1 MDKRL
6 RIAKELLSKKGVI
19 FISIGDDEEVNLQ
32 LLCKQIFH
40 ESNYIETY
48 LWISTTRPDNSSP
61 IYRRNAEFVLCI
73 AKNKASI
80 EYFNGVIS
88 STSGMPSLSKTKEK
102 IKTITF
108 PANSVHTNLE
118 DGIYY
123 AGVKENGRNPKWELL
138 NDVEAKNGFFITPV
152 SLKGHSYWATDKK
165 IQEEL
170 AAGTE
175 IWIKSETFVPYYKKA
190 KESINRP
197 TKILPV
203 EYTKDGIYANTE
215 LNDGIF
221 DHKVFNN
228 PKPSTLISFLINFI
242 DNKNVKVLDFFAGS
256 GTTLHATMALNNAD
270 GGHRQCILATNN
282 ENGICE
288 NVTYERNKRVI
299 NGYTTPKG
307 EDIEGLKK
315 NNLRYYKT
323 DFVGRDRTTKNMRA
337 LVSAATDML
346 CIKESMYTELTKF
359 GKLILPKV
367 AARHFTDGKREML
380 IIYKEECIE
389 DLVDA
394 IYDMDFENKLKVYV
408 FSPDRDPYED
418 EFIEVEDKVELC
430 ALPAAIYD
438 AYMQV
443 IPKKKDK
450 AVEIAPETEDNVD
463 EEVWSVDE
471 EGEA

>member
-6 RIAKELLSKKGVI
+6 RIAKELLSKTGVI

-40 ESNYIETY
+40 EANYIETY

-73 AKNKASI
+73 AKNKPSI
-80 EYFNGVIS
+80 PYFNGVIS

-108 PANSVHTNLE
+108 PANSVHTNLS
-118 DGIYY
+118 DGIYH
-123 AGVKENGRNPKWELL
+123 AGIKENGRNPKWELL
-138 NDVEAKNGFFITPV
+138 NDVEAKDGLFITPV
-152 SLKGHSYWATDKK
+152 SVKGHSYWATDKK
-165 IQEEL
+165 IKEEL

-242 DNKNVKVLDFFAGS
+242 DKKNIRVLDFFAGS
-256 GTTLHATMALNNAD
+256 GTTLHATMALNNED
-270 GGHRQCILATNN
+270 GGHRQCILVTNN

-299 NGYTTPKG
+299 KGYTTPKG
-307 EDIEGLKK
+307 EVVEGLKK
-315 NNLRYYKT
+315 NNLRYYRT
-323 DFVGRDRTTKNMRA
+323 DFVDRDRTTKNMRA

-346 CIKESMYTELTKF
+346 CIKEDMYTEQPQF
-359 GKLILPKV
+359 GNINLPKV
-367 AARHFTDGKREML
+367 AARHFTDSKREML

-389 DLVDA
+389 ELVDE
-394 IYDMDFENKLKVYV
+394 IYDINFNGKLKVYV

-418 EFIEVEDKVELC
+418 EFIDVEDKVELC

-450 AVEIAPETEDNVD
+450 EVEIVPDSENED
-463 EEVWSVDE
+463 EEVWSVEE